1 MAGLDYKQLQNVNKT
16 TEQITEQQK
25 KQGMGISPESLDTLL
40 NTGLQATS
48 TIVGQRAASG
58 KSAAR
63 QARIAACGRKPLL
76 GVGKKFR
83 QRKAD
88 YEKCVANAQ
97 SGGNVA
103 NAPLPPFDNRSGDTG
118 GDGGGNTMMYV
129 GIGLGVVVLGVVG
142 FILYKKFGK

>member
-25 KQGMGISPESLDTLL
+25 KKGMGISPEALDTLL
-40 NTGLQATS
+40 NTGLQATA

-58 KSAAR
+58 KSASR
-63 QARIAACGRKPLL
+63 QQRIAACGRKPTI
-76 GVGKKFR
+76 GIGKKFR

-88 YEKCVANAQ
+88 YQKCVSNLQ
-97 SGGNVA
+97 SGGAVSQ
-103 NAPLPPFDNRSGDTG
+103 RSGDVPPYIPPSDEG
-118 GDGGGNTMMYV
+118 GSNTMMYV
-129 GIGLGVVVLGVVG
+129 GIGVGVVVLGVVG

>member
-1 MAGLDYKQLQNVNKT
+1 MGALNYQQLQNVNKATQQAT
-16 TEQITEQQK
+16 TTQNQNN
-25 KQGMGISPESLDTLL
+25 MPLDAIL
-40 NTGLQATS
+40 NAGLQVGG
-48 TIVGQRAASG
+48 TIARQRQASG

-63 QARIAACGRKPLL
+63 QARIAACGRKPLI
-76 GVGKKFR
+76 GFGKKFR

-88 YEKCVANAQ
+88 YEKCAANAQ
-97 SGGNVA
+97 SASDAA

-118 GDGGGNTMMYV
+118 DGGNKTMLYV